1 MYLVHDEF
9 FMSIGLGSI
18 WVPNM
23 FQAEQNPF
31 VFGFM
36 QISWS
41 KGALPEFTC
50 YIMPKFLL
58 LVRIQLWRN
67 KGVLR
72 FENSFHY
79 LE

>member
-36 QISWS
+36 QIS
-41 KGALPEFTC
+41 
-50 YIMPKFLL
+50 
-58 LVRIQLWRN
+58 
-67 KGVLR
+67 
-72 FENSFHY
+72 
-79 LE
+79 